1 MKTKI
6 YSILA
11 GLLLTT
17 SLFAQAP
24 QTMTYQAVVRD
35 SNNALVESSPIGIR
49 VSILIGS
56 VTGTAVY
63 VETHTTQTNQNGL
76 FDIVIGGGTIVSG
89 NYYTDIYWPSYQYFL
104 KTEIDPLGGNAYTIT
119 STSALLSVPYS
130 NYSLYS
136 GSSQYSN
143 YANYAQRS
151 GVHYLGETF
160 NGGIIYYLYKD
171 SVGIEHGL
179 IVALTESS
187 AAWQTTPLVTNANR
201 TDDGAFNTALLG
213 LSPDLLGNDPI
224 LLANSPAATYIAS
237 LGAGWYLPS
246 IDELML
252 LHHNRFIVQK
262 ALRNGLH
269 TQLVGINE
277 NEENLSYG
285 YAYWSS
291 TIAKT
296 LYDPLNNVDMYF
308 SWAFDF
314 NRGLYQNNSRTF
326 PFLVRG
332 VRAF

>member
-35 SNNALVESSPIGIR
+35 GNNALVVSSSISIR

-104 KTEIDPLGGNAYTIT
+104 KTEIDPLGGNAFNIT

-136 GSSQYSN
+136 GASQYCLSCF
-143 YANYAQRS
+143 Q
-151 GVHYLGETF
+151 HYVGQLYQ
-160 NGGIIYYLYKD
+160 GGIIVAVWRD
-171 SVGIEHGL
+171 SIFIEHGL
-179 IVALTESS
+179 IMSLTDLSTAS
-187 AAWQTTPLVTNANR
+187 YLAGAITFC
-201 TDDGAFNTALLG
+201 DGYSNDFYEDWRLPSQDELIQCFNSRYITSNILG
-213 LSPDLLGNDPI
+213 EQGLKAIVNVDGSITGGV
-224 LLANSPAATYIAS
+224 ATYC
-237 LGAGWYLPS
+237 
-246 IDELML
+246 
-252 LHHNRFIVQK
+252 
-262 ALRNGLH
+262 
-269 TQLVGINE
+269 
-277 NEENLSYG
+277 
-285 YAYWSS
+285 SS
-291 TIAKT
+291 T
-296 LYDPLNNVDMYF
+296 LYATAGCRAWNYAGGSVVNDLIYGGSPGY
-308 SWAFDF
+308 
-314 NRGLYQNNSRTF
+314 
-326 PFLVRG
+326 
-332 VRAF
+332 VRAVRNF